1 MMWHMV
7 TVHDILIKKAGQN
20 MGIYFNPDNDKF
32 YESVNSEIYID
43 KSGLI
48 KYLNSVIHT
57 SQKYVCVSRPRR
69 FGKSM
74 AANMIAAYY
83 SRGCDS
89 TEIFKKLKISLD
101 NSFEKFINSYNV
113 IQINMQ
119 EFLSR
124 SKDVESMIDL
134 LQKKILWELLNEYS
148 DVDYFDKTDLIE
160 SIQNIYQT
168 TRIPFVII
176 IDEWDCIFREY
187 KTEQKS
193 QERYLD
199 FLRDLL
205 KDKAYVHLAYMT
217 GILPIKKYG
226 THSALNMFS
235 EFSMTNPGQLAE
247 YVGFIQPEVDAIC
260 EKYDMDIQ
268 EMKKWYDGYYFKN
281 VGEIYNPKS
290 VVEAALTGIYDNY
303 WNRTET
309 YEALK
314 FYIDMNFEGLKDD
327 ILCMMA
333 GEEIIVN
340 VGSFVNDMT
349 TFSRKDDVITLLIHL
364 GYLGYHFD
372 TKRAFIPNNEIM
384 SEYAYSI
391 VMSDW
396 GEVSNALSM
405 SQMTLEAIWNK
416 DEKKVAEAI
425 SKSHV
430 ETAHL
435 QYNDEN
441 ALSYTISIAL
451 YVARNYYTVIR
462 ELPTGNGFADIVYI
476 PRKQY
481 PDKPALV
488 VELKWNKSAG
498 GAIIQIKEKNYIAGL
513 EAYADNMLLVGINYD
528 KVTREH
534 SCIIQQA

>member
-1 MMWHMV
+1 
-7 TVHDILIKKAGQN
+7 
-20 MGIYFNPDNDKF
+20 MGVYLNPDNEKF
-32 YESVNSEIYID
+32 YESVNSEIYVD

-48 KYLNSVIHT
+48 KYLNKVVHT

-74 AANMIAAYY
+74 TADMIAAYY

-89 TEIFKKLKISLD
+89 REIFQQ
-101 NSFEKFINSYNV
+101 FELGSDINFVRYLNKYNV

-124 SKDVESMIDL
+124 SKNIDDMIGL
-134 LQKKILWELLNEYS
+134 LQKKIIWELLEEYS
-148 DVDYFDKTDLIE
+148 DVRYFDKTDLIE
-160 SIQNIYQT
+160 SIQNIYQS
-168 TRIPFVII
+168 TRTPFVII

-187 KTEQKS
+187 KCNRES

-199 FLRDLL
+199 FLRDML
-205 KDKAYVHLAYMT
+205 KDKSYIHLAYMT

-247 YVGFIQPEVDAIC
+247 FVGFTQSEVDSIC
-260 EKYDMDIQ
+260 ERYNMDVQ
-268 EMKKWYDGYYFKN
+268 EMKKWYDGYCFKN
-281 VGEIYNPKS
+281 VGEVYNPKS
-290 VVEAALTGIYDNY
+290 VVEAALSGIYDDY

-314 FYIDMNFEGLKDD
+314 IYIDMNFDGLRDD
-327 ILCMMA
+327 ILKMMA
-333 GEEIIVN
+333 GEETIVN
-340 VGSFVNDMT
+340 VGSFANDMT

-364 GYLGYHFD
+364 GYLGYHFE

-384 SEYAYSI
+384 LEYADS
-391 VMSDW
+391 VAMSDW
-396 GEVSNALSM
+396 GEVSNALSI
-405 SQMTLEAIWNK
+405 SQKTLEAIWNRQE
-416 DEKKVAEAI
+416 DKVAEFIANA
-425 SKSHV
+425 HV
-430 ETAHL
+430 ETSHL

-451 YVARNYYTVIR
+451 YVARNYYTVVR
-462 ELPTGNGFADIVYI
+462 EMPTGNGFADIVYL

-481 PDKPALV
+481 MDKPALV
-488 VELKWNKSAG
+488 VELKWNKSAK
-498 GAIIQIKEKNYIAGL
+498 GAIDQIKEKKYMAGL
-513 EAYADNMLLVGINYD
+513 EEYMENILLVGINYD
-528 KVTREH
+528 KRTRKHTCE
-534 SCIIQQA
+534 IQNA

>member
-1 MMWHMV
+1 
-7 TVHDILIKKAGQN
+7 
-20 MGIYFNPDNDKF
+20 MGVYLNPDNEKF
-32 YESVNSEIYID
+32 YESINSEIYVD

-48 KYLNSVIHT
+48 KYLNKVVHT

-74 AANMIAAYY
+74 TADMIAAYY

-89 TEIFKKLKISLD
+89 REIFEQLELGSD
-101 NSFEKFINSYNV
+101 INFVKYLNKYNV

-124 SKDVESMIDL
+124 SKNIDDMIGL
-134 LQKKILWELLNEYS
+134 LQKKIIWELLEEYS
-148 DVDYFDKTDLIE
+148 DVRYFDKTDLIE
-160 SIQNIYQT
+160 SIQNIYQS

-187 KTEQKS
+187 KCNRES

-199 FLRDLL
+199 FLRDML
-205 KDKAYVHLAYMT
+205 KDKSYIHLAYMT

-247 YVGFIQPEVDAIC
+247 FVGFTQSEVDSIC
-260 EKYDMDIQ
+260 ERYNMDVQ
-268 EMKKWYDGYYFKN
+268 EMKKWYDGYCFKN
-281 VGEIYNPKS
+281 VGEVYNPKS
-290 VVEAALTGIYDNY
+290 VVEAALSGIYDDY

-314 FYIDMNFEGLKDD
+314 IYIDMNFDGLRDD
-327 ILCMMA
+327 ILKMMA
-333 GEEIIVN
+333 GEETIVN
-340 VGSFVNDMT
+340 VGSFANDMT

-364 GYLGYHFD
+364 GYLGYHFE

-384 SEYAYSI
+384 LEYADS
-391 VMSDW
+391 VAMSDW

-405 SQMTLEAIWNK
+405 SQKTLEAIWNRQE
-416 DEKKVAEAI
+416 DKVAEFIANA
-425 SKSHV
+425 HV
-430 ETAHL
+430 ETSHL

-462 ELPTGNGFADIVYI
+462 EMPTGNGFADIVYL

-481 PDKPALV
+481 MDKPALV
-488 VELKWNKSAG
+488 VELKWNKSAK
-498 GAIIQIKEKNYIAGL
+498 GAIDQIKEKKYMAGL
-513 EAYADNMLLVGINYD
+513 EEYMENILLVGINYD
-528 KVTREH
+528 KRTRKHTCE
-534 SCIIQQA
+534 IQNA

>member
-1 MMWHMV
+1 
-7 TVHDILIKKAGQN
+7 
-20 MGIYFNPDNDKF
+20 MGVYLNPDNEKF
-32 YESVNSEIYID
+32 YESVNSEIYVD

-48 KYLNSVIHT
+48 KYLNKVVHT

-74 AANMIAAYY
+74 TADMIAAYY

-89 TEIFKKLKISLD
+89 REIFQQ
-101 NSFEKFINSYNV
+101 FELGSDINFVRYLNKYNV

-124 SKDVESMIDL
+124 SKNIDDMIGL
-134 LQKKILWELLNEYS
+134 LQKKIIWELLEEYS
-148 DVDYFDKTDLIE
+148 DVRYLDKSDLIE
-160 SIQNIYQT
+160 SIQNIYQS
-168 TRIPFVII
+168 TRTPFVII

-187 KTEQKS
+187 KCNRES

-199 FLRDLL
+199 FLRDML
-205 KDKAYVHLAYMT
+205 KDKSYIHLAYMT

-247 YVGFIQPEVDAIC
+247 FVGFTQSEVDSIC
-260 EKYDMDIQ
+260 ERYNMDVQ
-268 EMKKWYDGYYFKN
+268 EMKKWYDGYCFKN
-281 VGEIYNPKS
+281 VGEVYNPKS
-290 VVEAALTGIYDNY
+290 VVEAALSGIYDDY

-314 FYIDMNFEGLKDD
+314 IYIDMNFDGLRDD
-327 ILCMMA
+327 ILKMMA
-333 GEEIIVN
+333 GEETIVN
-340 VGSFVNDMT
+340 VGSFANDMT

-364 GYLGYHFD
+364 GYLGYHFE

-384 SEYAYSI
+384 LEYADS
-391 VMSDW
+391 VAMSDW
-396 GEVSNALSM
+396 GEVSNALSI
-405 SQMTLEAIWNK
+405 SQKTLEAIWNRQE
-416 DEKKVAEAI
+416 DKVAEFIANA
-425 SKSHV
+425 HV
-430 ETAHL
+430 ETSHL

-451 YVARNYYTVIR
+451 YVARNYYTVVR
-462 ELPTGNGFADIVYI
+462 EMPTGNGFADIVYL

-481 PDKPALV
+481 MDKPALV
-488 VELKWNKSAG
+488 VELKWNKSAK
-498 GAIIQIKEKNYIAGL
+498 GAIDQIKEKKYMAGL
-513 EAYADNMLLVGINYD
+513 EEYMENILLVGINYD
-528 KVTREH
+528 KRTRKHTCE
-534 SCIIQQA
+534 IQNA